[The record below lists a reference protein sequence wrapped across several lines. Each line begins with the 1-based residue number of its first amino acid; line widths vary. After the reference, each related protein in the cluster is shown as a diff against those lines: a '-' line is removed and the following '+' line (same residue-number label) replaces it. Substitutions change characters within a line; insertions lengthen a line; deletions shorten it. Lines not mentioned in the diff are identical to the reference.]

1 MNVCSV
7 HLYVVQIPTAQMKR
21 EVTIAH
27 VWMDSLQQ
35 TQVYPSVLIT
45 DVEVYFI
52 FTFVFT
58 LTMNDN
64 PEFIHVIFVLVV
76 IYVNQALS
84 FSLFSFMYVSPKL
97 FFFS

>member
-35 TQVYPSVLIT
+35 TQVSPSASIT
-45 DVEVYFI
+45 HVEVHFI
-52 FTFVFT
+52 FTFMSTITFNSSD
-58 LTMNDN
+58 LLCEN
-64 PEFIHVIFVLVV
+64 PTKVIFL
-76 IYVNQALS
+76 
-84 FSLFSFMYVSPKL
+84 LFAVFYKKIILHMVKNIL
-97 FFFS
+97 

>member
-35 TQVYPSVLIT
+35 TQVSTSASITHVQVHFCFVYSSLLILFLSPS
-45 DVEVYFI
+45 
-52 FTFVFT
+52 
-58 LTMNDN
+58 
-64 PEFIHVIFVLVV
+64 LVV
-76 IYVNQALS
+76 
-84 FSLFSFMYVSPKL
+84 M
-97 FFFS
+97 FFYF